1 MADDLSVQLLAFNF
15 GSRTYAYKYLAQGLS
30 KSVTGFSSFI
40 RHYLDPCLTADL
52 CTQFMDDIGSAVNN
66 FQDLTPTLQKIF
78 ECIRRSGLTFSP
90 KKCEIGTQRMKFL
103 GNIVTPMGVS
113 PEKVKISAFLDKIKM
128 PQAIKQVKRLI
139 GYVQFFRNYMPSLG
153 EKLIPFYRLLK
164 KSIYFEIT
172 AEHYKSLEVLKKD
185 LIRATNLTLKL
196 PEPGLQYVILCD
208 ASNHET
214 GFVLM
219 VEDYIKTDKKGG
231 IKTYAPVPF
240 GSRLFNPAQ
249 LKFSIYYKEFLALYF
264 ALDHFSHYIWGSV
277 KPVIWLTDNR
287 SLTQYFQ
294 AKTIRPSVW
303 NFLDRVLS
311 FNIIIAGIPGT
322 ANCAADFLPRMQ
334 TDPSASLSLKLTD
347 KVPVREIYIDSTAR
361 VPDASLNQVQA
372 IEDAFST
379 NEEIDDNLIANL
391 QRFGLYQAYLEKQNG
406 KNGNEGLEPKAL
418 VHLIRKTVKYPDPA
432 ELYNDLPLN
441 SEPLNLKAEQQKDPD
456 VENVKNWM
464 RIGETPDLTYANSRL
479 KKYAKQFNRLII
491 EDEILFRNFYD
502 DTGNIKHKQ
511 YCLPTHLWNEVIYR
525 IHNSPTGGHI
535 GMTRTN
541 EEFRKRFYFPG
552 FTEFLVNTNKNCLTC
567 LQVKNASS
575 KHQTPPLQPF
585 SSLQSFPGYM
595 MQIDIVGPFKSPVY
609 KLPTHL
615 WNEVIYRIHNSP
627 TGGHIG
633 MTRTNEEFRK
643 RFYFPGFTEFLV
655 NTIKN
660 CLTCLQVKN
669 ASNKHQTPPLQP
681 LSSLQSF
688 PGYMMQVDIVGPFKS
703 PVYKFVLTGIDVFSK
718 YLFSAPLTNASA
730 DSVARE
736 LTKCSLC
743 TATSLNEFCP
753 TLEVLSRRN

>member
-1 MADDLSVQLLAFNF
+1 M
-15 GSRTYAYKYLAQGLS
+15 
-30 KSVTGFSSFI
+30 
-40 RHYLDPCLTADL
+40 
-52 CTQFMDDIGSAVNN
+52 
-66 FQDLTPTLQKIF
+66 
-78 ECIRRSGLTFSP
+78 
-90 KKCEIGTQRMKFL
+90 
-103 GNIVTPMGVS
+103 
-113 PEKVKISAFLDKIKM
+113 
-128 PQAIKQVKRLI
+128 
-139 GYVQFFRNYMPSLG
+139 
-153 EKLIPFYRLLK
+153 
-164 KSIYFEIT
+164 
-172 AEHYKSLEVLKKD
+172 
-185 LIRATNLTLKL
+185 
-196 PEPGLQYVILCD
+196 
-208 ASNHET
+208 
-214 GFVLM
+214 
-219 VEDYIKTDKKGG
+219 
-231 IKTYAPVPF
+231 
-240 GSRLFNPAQ
+240 
-249 LKFSIYYKEFLALYF
+249 
-264 ALDHFSHYIWGSV
+264 
-277 KPVIWLTDNR
+277 IWLTDNR
-287 SLTQYFQ
+287 SFTQYFQ

-322 ANCAADFLPRMQ
+322 ANYAADFLPRMQ

-347 KVPVREIYIDSTAR
+347 KVPVREIYFDSTAR

-418 VHLIRKTVKYPDPA
+418 VHLIRKTVNAVEYPDPA

-464 RIGETPDLTYANSRL
+464 RIGEIPDLTYANSCL

-502 DTGNIKHKQ
+502 DTGNIKHKK

-541 EEFRKRFYFPG
+541 E
-552 FTEFLVNTNKNCLTC
+552 V
-567 LQVKNASS
+567 
-575 KHQTPPLQPF
+575 
-585 SSLQSFPGYM
+585 
-595 MQIDIVGPFKSPVY
+595 
-609 KLPTHL
+609 
-615 WNEVIYRIHNSP
+615 
-627 TGGHIG
+627 
-633 MTRTNEEFRK
+633 FRK

-655 NTIKN
+655 NTIEN

-688 PGYMMQVDIVGPFKS
+688 PGYMMQIDIVGPFKS

-730 DSVARE
+730 DSIARE
-736 LTKCSLC
+736 LTKMFFVHSYVPKRILSDLGSAFTSKLIHELTNLLDIKIGHATLKHPQTIGLVERSHGAIKRILKLNTDEQWANWHKYVPLATFIHNTSYYSSIGCCPSTICHERELIKPLDLRFSTRALEIA
-743 TATSLNEFCP
+743 TAEGDFVTTLQDA
-753 TLEVLSRRN
+753 TLEKLKETKDNTVASYHRYRRYYDVKALAQPLPLPLHSFCLLLNPLLTNQSDSRNKSLQVWIPLYRVEKVLTNSNYINRKVVTKYTQCVHRIRLRPIQPQYPPEDIEQIDQNHPSLRRYRSEPGLFDDYLPKLLEDIQPQTDNDETHDEAPATIKLSVSIGGPPAPMVAPLLPPLPPPAVPRAPLPDPVLEQPAIPFIERNKDPDRNEPIVNAPVGVEDKVKLEGYGFNLDRLFQEQPPRTKRKAAAEA